1 MQFHELLYLYML
13 EKVSSPFQYSTW
25 ILFSTPPCLRGSS
38 SVHEFYKVQAGLARW
53 TRLPG
58 KFSARSAGIPVSR
71 YRDFANCEAWDEF
84 TKPRKNGLNKMAKE
98 KHSKQYKF
106 DYVISAGALENV
118 GFFFTAGPRHRGKS
132 SFLRKRMWWPINFSV
147 VWIE

>member
-1 MQFHELLYLYML
+1 MCTSFTKYKPGWPGERDYL
-13 EKVSSPFQYSTW
+13 ENFQ
-25 ILFSTPPCLRGSS
+25 
-38 SVHEFYKVQAGLARW
+38 
-53 TRLPG
+53 PG
-58 KFSARSAGIPVSR
+58 QPGIPISR

-132 SFLRKRMWWPINFSV
+132 SFLRKRMW
-147 VWIE
+147 